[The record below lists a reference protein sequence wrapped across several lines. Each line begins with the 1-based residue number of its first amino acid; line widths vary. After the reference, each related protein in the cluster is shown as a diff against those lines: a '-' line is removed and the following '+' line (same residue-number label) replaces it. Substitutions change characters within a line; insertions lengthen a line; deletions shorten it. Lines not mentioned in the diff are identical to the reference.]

1 MAILTNFSFIV
12 LTGGSGAAVVATTV
26 MGTIAGM
33 GAGSNTM
40 GAAGDSGAGAGAT
53 GAATTRAPFGFSGEP
68 MSTKGVIS
76 VSSLNSTGA
85 GAGGGGGA
93 VVAGAAVGCSISLTG
108 EAAGG
113 CSSTTGS
120 SATSG
125 AAGTLLPN
133 AVNCESS
140 P

>member
-26 MGTIAGM
+26 MGTIAG
-33 GAGSNTM
+33 M

-93 VVAGAAVGCSISLTG
+93 VVAGAAVACSISLTG

-120 SATSG
+120 SATSA